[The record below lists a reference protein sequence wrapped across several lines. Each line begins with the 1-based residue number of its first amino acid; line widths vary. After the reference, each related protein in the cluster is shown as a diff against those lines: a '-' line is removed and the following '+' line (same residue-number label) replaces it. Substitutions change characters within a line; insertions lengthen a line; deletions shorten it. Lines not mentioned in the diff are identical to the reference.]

1 MTPSDGT
8 TVPPVLS
15 ISQLYDRVDAALNST
30 FGGKSGLW
38 VEGEIAKISG
48 SNGHCYV
55 DLVDP
60 AERGPGRVC
69 SVASAG
75 SPPGDPFNGPSQ
87 QRASR

>member
-48 SNGHCYV
+48 SNDGTLPAVECSGLTPS
-55 DLVDP
+55 LV
-60 AERGPGRVC
+60 
-69 SVASAG
+69 SAAPPIEPVQTK
-75 SPPGDPFNGPSQ
+75 SPPT
-87 QRASR
+87 